1 MYNYDDLINY
11 VGLSSY
17 QIVIM
22 ICSSL
27 MIWPSGLNNVAPMF
41 LMETPP
47 FHAQQAWLDQR
58 VEFQMSINHHW
69 WKFFVVFDPEQ
80 EFDPNKVKIQMC
92 RLGSKVIDCELK
104 LKRTTFTTPTQ
115 TRPCIPGGLCTLVSN
130 CDSLMFK
137 N

>member
-1 MYNYDDLINY
+1 MYYWIFKMYNYDDLINY

-58 VEFQMSINHHW
+58 VEFELGLNQFW
-69 WKFFVVFDPEQ
+69 WKVFGGFWPRQ
-80 EFDPNKVKIQMC
+80 GIWPKKSQN
-92 RLGSKVIDCELK
+92 RLCSKVNRIELSK
-104 LKRTTFTTPTQ
+104 ALKRTARPS
-115 TRPCIPGGLCTLVSN
+115 TRRYLGVMRLSPGLAYQ
-130 CDSLMFK
+130 
-137 N
+137 

>member
-104 LKRTTFTTPTQ
+104 LKRTTFTTLTQ
-115 TRPCIPGGLCTLVSN
+115 SRGTMHFGFELS
-130 CDSLMFK
+130 
-137 N
+137 

>member
-58 VEFQMSINHHW
+58 VEFDIGLNHCFDG
-69 WKFFVVFDPEQ
+69 KFSAVFDPVK
-80 EFDPNKVKIQMC
+80 EFDPNRVKIDSVQ
-92 RLGSKVIDCELK
+92 RSLFIIELSKALKHTARPSTRQYLGVMRQS
-104 LKRTTFTTPTQ
+104 
-115 TRPCIPGGLCTLVSN
+115 PGPAYQ
-130 CDSLMFK
+130 
-137 N
+137 

>member
-1 MYNYDDLINY
+1 MYYWIFKMYNYDDLINY

-58 VEFQMSINHHW
+58 VEFELGLNQFW
-69 WKFFVVFDPEQ
+69 WKVLAVFDPDR
-80 EFDPNKVKIQMC
+80 EFDPKRVKIDSVQ
-92 RLGSKVIDCELK
+92 RSTELNSPK
-104 LKRTTFTTPTQ
+104 LWNAL
-115 TRPCIPGGLCTLVSN
+115 PGRVLDDIWG
-130 CDSLMFK
+130 
-137 N
+137 

>member
-1 MYNYDDLINY
+1 MGCVKKITALKFEFKMYNYDDLINY

-58 VEFQMSINHHW
+58 VEFEAQSL
-69 WKFFVVFDPEQ
+69 WK
-80 EFDPNKVKIQMC
+80 I
-92 RLGSKVIDCELK
+92 LI
-104 LKRTTFTTPTQ
+104 
-115 TRPCIPGGLCTLVSN
+115 GG
-130 CDSLMFK
+130 F
-137 N
+137 

>member
-1 MYNYDDLINY
+1 MGCVKKIIVLKFEFKMYNYDDLINY

-58 VEFQMSINHHW
+58 VEFEAQSLMEN
-69 WKFFVVFDPEQ
+69 FRRF
-80 EFDPNKVKIQMC
+80 
-92 RLGSKVIDCELK
+92 L
-104 LKRTTFTTPTQ
+104 TQ
-115 TRPCIPGGLCTLVSN
+115 TENLTQIES
-130 CDSLMFK
+130 K
-137 N
+137 